1 MTSADDTA
9 RIIAM
14 SEARQEF
21 VRDDANGYI
30 YYAPEGGIHGAFE
43 SWMLRALADELDR
56 RNAAWDAQIQ
66 SDPRIGGA
74 PCDDPPKP

>member
-1 MTSADDTA
+1 MTLADDTA

-14 SEARQEF
+14 TEARGEF
-21 VRDDANGYI
+21 LHLEDGYV
-30 YYAPEGGIHGAFE
+30 YLAPEGSIHGAFA

-66 SDPRIGGA
+66 SDPCIGRAA
-74 PCDDPPKP
+74 PCENPTE